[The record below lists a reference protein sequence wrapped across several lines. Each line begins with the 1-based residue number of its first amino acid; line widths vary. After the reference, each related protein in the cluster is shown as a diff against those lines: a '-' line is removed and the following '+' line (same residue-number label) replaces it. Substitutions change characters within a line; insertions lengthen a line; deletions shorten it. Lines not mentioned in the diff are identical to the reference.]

1 VAPLFRSAP
10 NATAA
15 LVAAVAVLGFGAL
28 PMKLNLVVAGVLGI
42 VAGTLAEL
50 AGERW
55 KAR

>member
-1 VAPLFRSAP
+1 VP
-10 NATAA
+10 NVTA
-15 LVAAVAVLGFGAL
+15 AAVAGFAVLAFAGL
-28 PMKLNLVVAGVLGI
+28 PMKLNLIAAGVLGI

>member
-1 VAPLFRSAP
+1 M
-10 NATAA
+10 TAA
-15 LVAAVAVLGFGAL
+15 LVAAVAVLAFGAL